1 MVNTVKPAKLED
13 LLNLFTDVVSPE
25 DVMYAK
31 IMVQISSV
39 ITKERITLGM
49 DQKEFA
55 KHIHISHR
63 TLSQIE
69 SGDYDIS
76 LKELSKIASFLNMDL
91 QLDLTSIL
99 EENTNNIENN
109 IKKFIEM
116 VANGENMIDAGKA
129 TDLINMSFEGLLTEI
144 CKVAWQLSCK
154 CDEKENIKIWRKR
167 F

>member
-1 MVNTVKPAKLED
+1 MSNITKPAKLED
-13 LLNLFTDVVSPE
+13 LLNLFTDIVNPE

-31 IMVQISSV
+31 IMAQISSV

-76 LKELSKIASFLNMDL
+76 LKELSKIAVVLDMDL
-91 QLDLTSIL
+91 NLSF
-99 EENTNNIENN
+99 TNQSRH
-109 IKKFIEM
+109 
-116 VANGENMIDAGKA
+116 V
-129 TDLINMSFEGLLTEI
+129 
-144 CKVAWQLSCK
+144 
-154 CDEKENIKIWRKR
+154 
-167 F
+167 